1 MFRFEGDVFL
11 LGTAIS
17 ALSYSVGSKKLATIL
32 AQLIGKTRGG
42 GRIVAN
48 EGAL

>member
-1 MFRFEGDVFL
+1 MLRFEGDVFL

-17 ALSYSVGSKKLATIL
+17 ALPQFTAKKMATFR

-48 EGAL
+48 ECAL